1 MKTTD
6 EAGGAAATPT
16 DTVAV
21 SPTPRPR
28 TRRGKGT
35 ITHNVG
41 IPKAKVDGRSKEA
54 RAKRT
59 PSKIVRRT
67 RRSAVSAQVS
77 TNVSLVQDL
86 LAKNGFTGTGTFTY
100 SEGRKSL
107 VLPLGLF
114 TGK

>member
-1 MKTTD
+1 MKSEDETT
-6 EAGGAAATPT
+6 GGAAPATPT
-16 DTVAV
+16 DTVA
-21 SPTPRPR
+21 TNPRPR
-28 TRRGKGT
+28 TRRGQGS
-35 ITHNVG
+35 ITRNVG
-41 IPKAKVDGRSKEA
+41 IPKSKVDGRSKAA

-59 PSKIVRRT
+59 PSKAVRRPRGT
-67 RRSAVSAQVS
+67 VSGSVGA
-77 TNVSLVQDL
+77 NVSLVQDI